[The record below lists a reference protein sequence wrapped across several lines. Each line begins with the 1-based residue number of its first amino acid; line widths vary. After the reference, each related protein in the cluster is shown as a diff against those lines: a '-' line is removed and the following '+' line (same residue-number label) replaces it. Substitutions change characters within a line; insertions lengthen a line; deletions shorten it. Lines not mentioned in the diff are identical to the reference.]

1 MLSARPARIET
12 VGPGYSTAMADT
24 AVLVIDMLNAYRH
37 PDADQL
43 MDSAAGMVGALSDL
57 IHRGRDHDEVDVI
70 YVNDNFGDFT
80 GDWADIVDSALAG
93 ARPDLVKPI
102 LPTPDCLR
110 LTKVRHSAF
119 YSTQLDYL
127 LRQSQPR
134 RLVITGQVTEQCV
147 LYTAL
152 DAYIRHYDVVV
163 PPDAVA
169 HIDPELGAAALEMMR
184 RNMSAEL
191 VPAAHCLTA

>member
-1 MLSARPARIET
+1 
-12 VGPGYSTAMADT
+12 MADT

-37 PDADQL
+37 PDAEQL
-43 MDSAAGMVGALSDL
+43 MDSVADILEPLADL
-57 IHRGRDHDEVDVI
+57 IHRGRDREDVDVV
-70 YVNDNFGDFT
+70 YVNDNYGDFT
-80 GDWADIVDSALAG
+80 GDWDDIVRAALDG

-102 LPTPDCLR
+102 LPTADCLR

-119 YSTQLDYL
+119 YATQLDYL
-127 LRQSQPR
+127 LQQLKPA

-152 DAYIRHYDVVV
+152 DAYVRHHDVVV

-169 HIDPELGAAALEMMR
+169 HIDAGLGEAALEMMR
-184 RNMSAEL
+184 RNMRAEL
-191 VPAAHCLTA
+191 IPAAQCLPV

>member
-1 MLSARPARIET
+1 
-12 VGPGYSTAMADT
+12 MAHT

-37 PDADQL
+37 PDAEKL
-43 MDSAAGMVGALSDL
+43 TDSVAGIVDPLADL
-57 IHRGRDHDEVDVI
+57 IRRGRARDDVDVI

-80 GDWADIVDSALAG
+80 GDWADIVDSALTG
-93 ARPDLVKPI
+93 ARPDLVEPI

-127 LRQSQPR
+127 LQQSQPR

-152 DAYIRHYDVVV
+152 DAHIRHYDVVV

-169 HIDPELGAAALEMMR
+169 HIDPALGEAALEMMR

-191 VPAAHCLTA
+191 VSAAHCLPA

>member
-1 MLSARPARIET
+1 
-12 VGPGYSTAMADT
+12 MADT
-24 AVLVIDMLNAYRH
+24 ALLVVDMLNAYEH
-37 PDADQL
+37 PDAEQL
-43 MDSAAGMVGALSDL
+43 TASVADMVDPLADL
-57 IHRGRDHDEVDVI
+57 ITEGRRHEDVDVI

-80 GDWADIVDSALAG
+80 GTWDDIVAKALDG
-93 ARPDLVKPI
+93 ARPDLVKAI

-119 YSTQLDYL
+119 FSTQLDYL
-127 LRQSQPR
+127 LQQLQPE

-152 DAYIRHYDVVV
+152 DAYVRHYNVVV

-169 HIDPELGAAALEMMR
+169 HIDADLGKSALTMMQ
-184 RNMSAEL
+184 RNMRADL
-191 VPAAHCLTA
+191 IPAADCLP

>member
-1 MLSARPARIET
+1 
-12 VGPGYSTAMADT
+12 MADT
-24 AVLVIDMLNAYRH
+24 AVLVVDMLNAYRH
-37 PDADQL
+37 PDADRL
-43 MDSAAGMVGALSDL
+43 MDSAAGMVGTLSDL
-57 IHRGRDHDEVDVI
+57 IHRGREREDVDVI

-80 GDWADIVDSALAG
+80 GDWGDIVDSALG
-93 ARPDLVKPI
+93 GVRPDLVTPI

-119 YSTQLDYL
+119 YSTQLDYV
-127 LRQSQPR
+127 LRQSAPR

-169 HIDPELGAAALEMMR
+169 HIDQALGEAALEMMR

-191 VPAAHCLTA
+191 VPAVHCLPV

>member
-1 MLSARPARIET
+1 
-12 VGPGYSTAMADT
+12 MADT

-37 PDADQL
+37 PDAEHL
-43 MDSAAGMVGALSDL
+43 MDNAADIVGPLADL
-57 IHRGRDHDEVDVI
+57 IHRARDREDVDVI
-70 YVNDNFGDFT
+70 YVNDNYGDFT
-80 GDWADIVDSALAG
+80 GDWADIVRAALDG

-127 LRQSQPR
+127 LRQSQPE

-169 HIDPELGAAALEMMR
+169 HIDAGLGEAALEMMR
-184 RNMSAEL
+184 RNMRAEL
-191 VPAAHCLTA
+191 IPAAHCLPA

>member
-1 MLSARPARIET
+1 
-12 VGPGYSTAMADT
+12 MAHT

-37 PDADQL
+37 PDAEKL
-43 MDSAAGMVGALSDL
+43 TDSVAGIVDPLADL
-57 IHRGRDHDEVDVI
+57 IRRGRDRDDVDVI
-70 YVNDNFGDFT
+70 YVNDNYGDFT
-80 GDWADIVDSALAG
+80 GDWDDIVRAALDG
-93 ARPDLVKPI
+93 ARPDLVEPL

-127 LRQSQPR
+127 LQQLEPD
-134 RLVITGQVTEQCV
+134 RLALTGQVTEQCV

-169 HIDPELGAAALEMMR
+169 HIDADLGQAALHMMR
-184 RNMSAEL
+184 RNMRAQL
-191 VPAAHCLTA
+191 TPAADCLPV

>member
-1 MLSARPARIET
+1 
-12 VGPGYSTAMADT
+12 MADT
-24 AVLVIDMLNAYRH
+24 ALLVVDMLNAYEH
-37 PDADQL
+37 PDAEQL
-43 MDSAAGMVGALSDL
+43 TASVADMVDPLADL
-57 IHRGRDHDEVDVI
+57 ITEGRRHEDVDVI

-80 GDWADIVDSALAG
+80 GTWDNIVAKALDG
-93 ARPDLVKPI
+93 ARPDLVKAI

-119 YSTQLDYL
+119 FSTQLDYL
-127 LRQSQPR
+127 LQQLQPE

-152 DAYIRHYDVVV
+152 DAYVRHYNVVV

-169 HIDPELGAAALEMMR
+169 HIDADLGKSALTMMQ
-184 RNMSAEL
+184 RNMRADL
-191 VPAAHCLTA
+191 IPAADCLP

>member
-1 MLSARPARIET
+1 
-12 VGPGYSTAMADT
+12 MAHT

-37 PDADQL
+37 PDAEQL
-43 MDSAAGMVGALSDL
+43 MGSAADIVEPLADL
-57 IHRGRDHDEVDVI
+57 IHRSRAHEDAVVI
-70 YVNDNFGDFT
+70 YVNDNYGDFT
-80 GDWADIVDSALAG
+80 GDWADIVASALDG

-102 LPTPDCLR
+102 LPSPDCLR

-119 YSTQLDYL
+119 YATQLDYL
-127 LRQSQPR
+127 LQQLRPN

-152 DAYIRHYDVVV
+152 DAYIRHYEVVV

-169 HIDPELGAAALEMMR
+169 HIDPALGDAACEMMR
-184 RNMSAEL
+184 RNMRAEL
-191 VPAAHCLTA
+191 TPAAQCLPQSRS

>member
-1 MLSARPARIET
+1 
-12 VGPGYSTAMADT
+12 MAAT
-24 AVLVIDMLNAYRH
+24 AVLVIDMLNTYRH

-80 GDWADIVDSALAG
+80 GDWADIVDSALTG
-93 ARPDLVKPI
+93 ARPDLVRPI

-152 DAYIRHYDVVV
+152 DAHIRHYDVVV
-163 PPDAVA
+163 PPDGVA
-169 HIDPELGAAALEMMR
+169 HIDRELGAAALEMMR

-191 VPAAHCLTA
+191 IPAAHCLPA

>member
-1 MLSARPARIET
+1 
-12 VGPGYSTAMADT
+12 MADT
-24 AVLVIDMLNAYRH
+24 ALLVVDMLNAYEH
-37 PDADQL
+37 PDAEQL
-43 MDSAAGMVGALSDL
+43 TAGVADMVDPLADL
-57 IHRGRDHDEVDVI
+57 ITEGRRHEDVDVI

-80 GDWADIVDSALAG
+80 GTWDDIVAKALDG
-93 ARPDLVKPI
+93 ARPDLVKAI

-119 YSTQLDYL
+119 FSTQLDYL
-127 LRQSQPR
+127 LQQLQPE

-152 DAYIRHYDVVV
+152 DAYVRHYNVVV

-169 HIDPELGAAALEMMR
+169 HIDADLGKSALTMMQ
-184 RNMSAEL
+184 RNMRADL
-191 VPAAHCLTA
+191 IPAADCLP

>member
-1 MLSARPARIET
+1 
-12 VGPGYSTAMADT
+12 MADT
-24 AVLVIDMLNAYRH
+24 ALLVVDMLNAYEH
-37 PDADQL
+37 PDAEQL
-43 MDSAAGMVGALSDL
+43 TASVADMVDPLADL
-57 IHRGRDHDEVDVI
+57 ITEGRRHEDVDVI

-80 GDWADIVDSALAG
+80 GTWDDIVAKALDG
-93 ARPDLVKPI
+93 ARPDLVKAI

-119 YSTQLDYL
+119 FSTQLDYL
-127 LRQSQPR
+127 LQQLQPE

-152 DAYIRHYDVVV
+152 DAYVRHYNVVV

-169 HIDPELGAAALEMMR
+169 HIDADLGKAALTMMH
-184 RNMSAEL
+184 RNMRADL
-191 VPAAHCLTA
+191 IPAADCLP